1 MSISMLIAALVIVT
15 YECTI
20 YILYGLDFVHVLFS
34 WLGSIDFYCEG
45 LFFASSGVIIILW
58 FLFIS
63 THVSIS
69 GP

>member
-1 MSISMLIAALVIVT
+1 MSISMLTAALVIVT

-45 LFFASSGVIIILW
+45 LFFASSGVIIIL
-58 FLFIS
+58 
-63 THVSIS
+63 
-69 GP
+69 